1 MFSEAALI
9 LALVTAQRL
18 AELWHSARNEQR
30 LRAQG
35 AYEVGA
41 AHYPLMVALHAA
53 WLVGLWVLAWDR
65 PANWWLVGVYAA
77 LQVARYWIIASLG
90 ERWTTRILVPPGAPL
105 VKSGPYALLRHP
117 NYAVVALEI
126 ALLPLVFGL
135 FTYAAIFSTANALLL
150 AWRMHVED
158 RALGNAP

>member
-1 MFSEAALI
+1 MFSEAVPI

-18 AELWHSARNEQR
+18 VELWHSARNERR

-35 AYEVGA
+35 AREIGA
-41 AHYPLMVALHAA
+41 SHYPVMVVLHAT

-65 PANWWLVGVYAA
+65 PANWWLVGLYAA

-90 ERWTTRILVPPGAPL
+90 ERWTTRILVLPDAPL
-105 VKSGPYALLRHP
+105 VRSGPYALLRHP

-126 ALLPLVFGL
+126 ALLPLAFGL
-135 FTYAAIFSTANALLL
+135 VTYAVVFSAANALLL
-150 AWRMHVED
+150 AWRIHVEE
-158 RALGNAP
+158 RALRPLP